1 MTIWIVLGALTAL
14 VAGYVLWPILRNA
27 RSASADAGD
36 DHLADMDEDELQR
49 DLAVYRDQLAEIGR
63 DIERGV
69 LTGEQADA
77 ARTEV
82 QRRILATDQRISTR
96 QQSGEAATRISRL
109 RPAVAIFT
117 LLLFVGGIGLYL
129 DLGRPDLRDRPIA
142 SRTDEIM
149 AARQANENDASRN
162 DALNRAVQ
170 DLSNR
175 LLENPDDLKGWE
187 LLGASLMAL
196 GRAEEAQTAFLE
208 AVKQSG
214 RDGDYLAMYA
224 ESVIRANNG
233 QVNTIARGALEEAAQ
248 SGSKDP
254 RIQYFLGLADAQN
267 GNVAAAID
275 RWIVLV
281 NGAPSD
287 AGWLPMV
294 LARIDEAALAQGIDI
309 TGRIKITPPMASNAP
324 AGPRGPSRED
334 MEAAAEMSPEE
345 RQEMILGMVS
355 QLADKLA
362 ENPENP
368 EGWARLIRAY
378 MVIGQPDQAKQAYDN
393 ARQVFSDDT
402 DLLTRFAGLADELGI
417 PAN

>member
-149 AARQANENDASRN
+149 AARQASENDASRN

-208 AVKQSG
+208 AVKQS
-214 RDGDYLAMYA
+214 R
-224 ESVIRANNG
+224 
-233 QVNTIARGALEEAAQ
+233 
-248 SGSKDP
+248 
-254 RIQYFLGLADAQN
+254 
-267 GNVAAAID
+267 
-275 RWIVLV
+275 
-281 NGAPSD
+281 
-287 AGWLPMV
+287 
-294 LARIDEAALAQGIDI
+294 
-309 TGRIKITPPMASNAP
+309 
-324 AGPRGPSRED
+324 
-334 MEAAAEMSPEE
+334 
-345 RQEMILGMVS
+345 
-355 QLADKLA
+355 
-362 ENPENP
+362 
-368 EGWARLIRAY
+368 
-378 MVIGQPDQAKQAYDN
+378 
-393 ARQVFSDDT
+393 
-402 DLLTRFAGLADELGI
+402 
-417 PAN
+417 

>member
-27 RSASADAGD
+27 RSADADTNED
-36 DHLADMDEDELQR
+36 RLADMDEDELQR

-69 LTGEQADA
+69 LTEGQADA

-82 QRRILATDQRISTR
+82 QRRILATDQRIANR
-96 QQSGEAATRISRL
+96 HKSGEGATRVSRL

-117 LLLFVGGIGLYL
+117 LLLFAGGIGLYL

-149 AARQANENDASRN
+149 AARQASDNDANRN
-162 DALNRAVQ
+162 AALNRAVQ

-196 GRAEEAQTAFLE
+196 GRPEEAQTAFLE
-208 AVKQSG
+208 AVKQSD

-224 ESVIRANNG
+224 ESVIRTNNG
-233 QVNTIARGALEEAAQ
+233 QVNTIARGALEEAAK
-248 SGSKDP
+248 SGSTDP

-267 GNVAAAID
+267 GNVAAAVD
-275 RWIVLV
+275 RWIALA
-281 NGAPSD
+281 NSAPAD

-294 LARIDEAALAQGIDI
+294 LARIDEAAVAQGIDI
-309 TGRIKITPPMASNAP
+309 TGRITVTPPIASNAP
-324 AGPRGPSRED
+324 TGSGGPSRED
-334 MEAAAEMSPEE
+334 MEAAAEMTPEE

-355 QLADKLA
+355 QLADRLA
-362 ENPENP
+362 EDPENP
-368 EGWARLIRAY
+368 EGWARLMRAY
-378 MVIGQPDQAKQAYDN
+378 MVIDQPDQAKQAYDT
-393 ARQVFSDDT
+393 ARKQFSGDSE
-402 DLLTRFAGLADELGI
+402 LLTRFAGLADELGI
-417 PAN
+417 PTD

>member
-27 RSASADAGD
+27 RSADADTNED
-36 DHLADMDEDELQR
+36 RLADMDEDELQR

-69 LTGEQADA
+69 LTEGQADA

-82 QRRILATDQRISTR
+82 QRRILATDQRIAKR
-96 QQSGEAATRISRL
+96 HQSGEAANRVSRL

-117 LLLFVGGIGLYL
+117 LLLFAGGVGLYL

-142 SRTDEIM
+142 SRRDEIM
-149 AARQANENDASRN
+149 AARQASDNDANRN
-162 DALNRAVQ
+162 AALNRAVQ

-196 GRAEEAQTAFLE
+196 GRPEEAQTAYLE

-224 ESVIRANNG
+224 ESVIRTNNG
-233 QVNTIARGALEEAAQ
+233 QVNTIARGALEEAAK
-248 SGSKDP
+248 SGSTDP

-267 GNVAAAID
+267 GNVAAAVD
-275 RWIVLV
+275 RWIALV

-294 LARIDEAALAQGIDI
+294 LARIEEAALAQGIDI
-309 TGRIKITPPMASNAP
+309 TGRITVTPPMASNAP
-324 AGPRGPSRED
+324 GGPSRED
-334 MEAAAEMSPEE
+334 MEAAAEMTPEE

-362 ENPENP
+362 ENPQDP
-368 EGWARLIRAY
+368 EGWARLMRAY
-378 MVIGQPDQAKQAYDN
+378 MVIGQPDQAKQAYDT
-393 ARQVFSDDT
+393 ARQEFAGDT
-402 DLLTRFAGLADELGI
+402 ALLTRFAGLADELGI
-417 PAN
+417 PGD

>member
-27 RSASADAGD
+27 RSADADTNED
-36 DHLADMDEDELQR
+36 RLADMDEDELQR

-69 LTGEQADA
+69 LTEGQADA

-82 QRRILATDQRISTR
+82 QRRILATDQRIAKR
-96 QQSGEAATRISRL
+96 HQSGEAANRVSRL

-117 LLLFVGGIGLYL
+117 LLLFAGGVGLYL

-149 AARQANENDASRN
+149 AARQASDNDANRN
-162 DALNRAVQ
+162 AALNRAVQ

-196 GRAEEAQTAFLE
+196 GRPEEAQTAYLE

-224 ESVIRANNG
+224 ESVIRTNNG
-233 QVNTIARGALEEAAQ
+233 QVNTIARGALEEAAK
-248 SGSKDP
+248 SGSTDP

-267 GNVAAAID
+267 GNVAAAVD
-275 RWIVLV
+275 RWIALV

-294 LARIDEAALAQGIDI
+294 LARIEEAALAQGIDI
-309 TGRIKITPPMASNAP
+309 TGRITVTPPVASNAP
-324 AGPRGPSRED
+324 GGPSRED
-334 MEAAAEMSPEE
+334 MEAAAEMTPEE

-362 ENPENP
+362 ENPQDP
-368 EGWARLIRAY
+368 EGWARLMRAY
-378 MVIGQPDQAKQAYDN
+378 MVIGQPDQAKQAYDT
-393 ARQVFSDDT
+393 ARQEFAGDT
-402 DLLTRFAGLADELGI
+402 ALLTRFAGLADELGI
-417 PAN
+417 PGD

>member
-1 MTIWIVLGALTAL
+1 MTIWIVLGALTAM

-27 RSASADAGD
+27 RSANADTNED
-36 DHLADMDEDELQR
+36 RLADMDEDELQR

-82 QRRILATDQRISTR
+82 QRRILATDQRIAKR
-96 QQSGEAATRISRL
+96 HQSGEAANRVSRL

-117 LLLFVGGIGLYL
+117 LLLFAGGIGLYL

-149 AARQANENDASRN
+149 AARQASDNDANRN
-162 DALNRAVQ
+162 AALNRAVQ

-175 LLENPDDLKGWE
+175 LLENPEDLKGWE

-196 GRAEEAQTAFLE
+196 GRPEEAQTAYLE

-224 ESVIRANNG
+224 ESVIRTNNG
-233 QVNTIARGALEEAAQ
+233 QVNTIARGALEEAAK
-248 SGSKDP
+248 SGSTDP

-267 GNVAAAID
+267 GNVAAAVD
-275 RWIVLV
+275 RWIALA
-281 NGAPSD
+281 NSAPAD

-294 LARIDEAALAQGIDI
+294 LGRIEEAALAQGIDI
-309 TGRIKITPPMASNAP
+309 TGRITVTPPMASNAP
-324 AGPRGPSRED
+324 GGPSRED
-334 MEAAAEMSPEE
+334 MEAAAEMTPEE

-362 ENPENP
+362 ENPEDP
-368 EGWARLIRAY
+368 EGWARLMRAY
-378 MVIGQPDQAKQAYDN
+378 MVIGQPDQAKQAYDT
-393 ARQVFSDDT
+393 ARQEFAGDT

-417 PAN
+417 PRD

>member
-27 RSASADAGD
+27 RSADADTNED
-36 DHLADMDEDELQR
+36 RLADMDEDELQR

-69 LTGEQADA
+69 LTEGQADA

-82 QRRILATDQRISTR
+82 QRRILATDQRIAKR
-96 QQSGEAATRISRL
+96 HQSGEAANRVSRL

-117 LLLFVGGIGLYL
+117 LLLFAGGVGLYL

-149 AARQANENDASRN
+149 AARQASDNDATRN
-162 DALNRAVQ
+162 AALNRAVQ

-196 GRAEEAQTAFLE
+196 GRPEEAQTAYLE

-224 ESVIRANNG
+224 ESVIRTNNG
-233 QVNTIARGALEEAAQ
+233 QVNTIARGALEEAAK
-248 SGSKDP
+248 SGSTDP

-267 GNVAAAID
+267 GNVAAAVD
-275 RWIVLV
+275 RWIALV

-294 LARIDEAALAQGIDI
+294 LARIEEAAVAQGIDI
-309 TGRIKITPPMASNAP
+309 TGRITVTPPMASNAP
-324 AGPRGPSRED
+324 GGPSRED
-334 MEAAAEMSPEE
+334 MEAAAEMTPEE

-362 ENPENP
+362 ENPQDP
-368 EGWARLIRAY
+368 EGWARLMRAY
-378 MVIGQPDQAKQAYDN
+378 MVIGQPDQAKQAYDT
-393 ARQVFSDDT
+393 ARQEFAGDT
-402 DLLTRFAGLADELGI
+402 ALLTRFAGLADELGI
-417 PAN
+417 PGD

>member
-27 RSASADAGD
+27 RSADADTNED
-36 DHLADMDEDELQR
+36 RLADMDEDELQR

-69 LTGEQADA
+69 LTEGQADA

-82 QRRILATDQRISTR
+82 QRRILATDQRIAKR
-96 QQSGEAATRISRL
+96 HQSGEAANRVSRL

-117 LLLFVGGIGLYL
+117 LLLFAGGVGLYL

-149 AARQANENDASRN
+149 AARQASDNDANRN
-162 DALNRAVQ
+162 AALNRAVQ

-196 GRAEEAQTAFLE
+196 GRPEEAQTAYLE

-224 ESVIRANNG
+224 ESVIRTNNG
-233 QVNTIARGALEEAAQ
+233 QVNTIARGALEEAAK
-248 SGSKDP
+248 SGSTDP

-267 GNVAAAID
+267 GNVAAAVD
-275 RWIVLV
+275 RWIALV

-294 LARIDEAALAQGIDI
+294 LARIEEAALAQGIDI
-309 TGRIKITPPMASNAP
+309 TGRITVTPPMASNAP
-324 AGPRGPSRED
+324 GGPSRED
-334 MEAAAEMSPEE
+334 MEAAAEMTPEE

-362 ENPENP
+362 ENPQDP
-368 EGWARLIRAY
+368 EGWARLMRAY
-378 MVIGQPDQAKQAYDN
+378 MVIGQPDQAKQAYDT
-393 ARQVFSDDT
+393 ARQEFASDT
-402 DLLTRFAGLADELGI
+402 ALLTRFAGLADELGI
-417 PAN
+417 PGD

>member
-27 RSASADAGD
+27 RSADADTNED
-36 DHLADMDEDELQR
+36 RLADMDEDELQR

-69 LTGEQADA
+69 LTEGQADA

-82 QRRILATDQRISTR
+82 QRRILATDQRIAKR
-96 QQSGEAATRISRL
+96 HQSGEAANRVSRL

-117 LLLFVGGIGLYL
+117 LLLFAVGVGLYL

-149 AARQANENDASRN
+149 AARQASDNDANRN
-162 DALNRAVQ
+162 AALNRAVQ

-196 GRAEEAQTAFLE
+196 GRPEEAQTAYLE

-224 ESVIRANNG
+224 ESVIRTNNG
-233 QVNTIARGALEEAAQ
+233 QVNTIARGALEEAAK
-248 SGSKDP
+248 SGSTDP

-267 GNVAAAID
+267 GNVAAAVD
-275 RWIVLV
+275 RWIALV

-294 LARIDEAALAQGIDI
+294 LARIEEAALAQGIDI
-309 TGRIKITPPMASNAP
+309 TGRITVTPPMASNAP
-324 AGPRGPSRED
+324 GGPSRED
-334 MEAAAEMSPEE
+334 MEAAAEMTPEE

-362 ENPENP
+362 ENPQDP
-368 EGWARLIRAY
+368 EGWARLMRAY
-378 MVIGQPDQAKQAYDN
+378 MVIGQPDQAKQAYDT
-393 ARQVFSDDT
+393 ARQEFAGDT
-402 DLLTRFAGLADELGI
+402 ALLTRFAGLADELGI
-417 PAN
+417 PGD

>member
-27 RSASADAGD
+27 RSVDADTNED
-36 DHLADMDEDELQR
+36 RLADMDEDELQR

-69 LTGEQADA
+69 LTEGQADA

-82 QRRILATDQRISTR
+82 QRRILATDQRIAKR
-96 QQSGEAATRISRL
+96 HQSGEAANRVSRL

-117 LLLFVGGIGLYL
+117 LLLFAGGVGLYL

-149 AARQANENDASRN
+149 AARQASDNDANRN
-162 DALNRAVQ
+162 AALNRAVQ

-196 GRAEEAQTAFLE
+196 GRPEEAQTAYLE

-224 ESVIRANNG
+224 ESVIRTNNG
-233 QVNTIARGALEEAAQ
+233 QVNTIARGALEEAAK
-248 SGSKDP
+248 SGSTDP

-267 GNVAAAID
+267 GNVAAAVD
-275 RWIVLV
+275 RWIALV

-294 LARIDEAALAQGIDI
+294 LARIEEAALAQGIDI
-309 TGRIKITPPMASNAP
+309 TGRITVTPPMASNAP
-324 AGPRGPSRED
+324 GGPSRED
-334 MEAAAEMSPEE
+334 MEAAAEMTPEE

-362 ENPENP
+362 ENPQDP
-368 EGWARLIRAY
+368 EGWARLMRAY
-378 MVIGQPDQAKQAYDN
+378 MVIGQPDQAKQAYDT
-393 ARQVFSDDT
+393 ARQEFANDT
-402 DLLTRFAGLADELGI
+402 ALLTRFAGLADELGI
-417 PAN
+417 PGD

>member
-82 QRRILATDQRISTR
+82 QRRILATDQRIAKR
-96 QQSGEAATRISRL
+96 HQSGEAANRVSRL

-117 LLLFVGGIGLYL
+117 LLLFAGGIGLYL
-129 DLGRPDLRDRPIA
+129 DLGRPDLRDRPIT

-149 AARQANENDASRN
+149 AARQASDNDTNRN
-162 DALNRAVQ
+162 AALNRAVQ

-175 LLENPDDLKGWE
+175 LLENPEDLKGWE

-196 GRAEEAQTAFLE
+196 GRPEEAQTAYLE

-224 ESVIRANNG
+224 ESVIRTNNG
-233 QVNTIARGALEEAAQ
+233 QVNTIARGALEEAAK
-248 SGSKDP
+248 SGSTDP

-267 GNVAAAID
+267 GNVAAAVD
-275 RWIVLV
+275 RWIALA
-281 NGAPSD
+281 NSAPAD

-294 LARIDEAALAQGIDI
+294 LGRIEEAALAQGIDI
-309 TGRIKITPPMASNAP
+309 TGRITVTPPMASNAP
-324 AGPRGPSRED
+324 GGPSRED
-334 MEAAAEMSPEE
+334 MEAAAEMTPEE

-362 ENPENP
+362 ENPEDP
-368 EGWARLIRAY
+368 EGWARLMRAY
-378 MVIGQPDQAKQAYDN
+378 MVIGQPDQAKQAYDT
-393 ARQVFSDDT
+393 ARQEFAGDT

-417 PAN
+417 PGN

>member
-49 DLAVYRDQLAEIGR
+49 DLAVYRDQLAEISR

-149 AARQANENDASRN
+149 AARQASENDASRN

-224 ESVIRANNG
+224 ESVIRANND

-281 NGAPSD
+281 NGAPSN

-309 TGRIKITPPMASNAP
+309 TGRIKIAPPMASNAP

>member
-27 RSASADAGD
+27 RSADADTNED
-36 DHLADMDEDELQR
+36 RLADMDEDELQR

-69 LTGEQADA
+69 LTEGQADA

-82 QRRILATDQRISTR
+82 QRRILATDQRIAKR
-96 QQSGEAATRISRL
+96 HQSGEAANRVSRL

-117 LLLFVGGIGLYL
+117 LLLFAGGVGLYL

-149 AARQANENDASRN
+149 AARQASDNDANRN
-162 DALNRAVQ
+162 AALNRAVQ

-196 GRAEEAQTAFLE
+196 GRPEEAQTAYLE

-214 RDGDYLAMYA
+214 RNGDYLAMYA
-224 ESVIRANNG
+224 ESVIRTNNG
-233 QVNTIARGALEEAAQ
+233 QVNTIARGALEEAAK
-248 SGSKDP
+248 SGSTDP

-267 GNVAAAID
+267 GNVAAAVD
-275 RWIVLV
+275 RWIALV

-294 LARIDEAALAQGIDI
+294 LARIEEAALAQGIDI
-309 TGRIKITPPMASNAP
+309 TGRITVTPPMASNAP
-324 AGPRGPSRED
+324 GGPSRED
-334 MEAAAEMSPEE
+334 MEAAAEMTPEE

-362 ENPENP
+362 ENPQNP
-368 EGWARLIRAY
+368 EGWARLMRAY
-378 MVIGQPDQAKQAYDN
+378 MVIGQPDQAKQAYDT
-393 ARQVFSDDT
+393 ARQEFAGDT
-402 DLLTRFAGLADELGI
+402 ALLTRFAGLADELGI
-417 PAN
+417 PGD

>member
-27 RSASADAGD
+27 RSADADTNED
-36 DHLADMDEDELQR
+36 RLADMDEDELQR

-69 LTGEQADA
+69 LTEGQADA

-82 QRRILATDQRISTR
+82 QRRILATDQRIAKR
-96 QQSGEAATRISRL
+96 HQSGEAANRVSRL

-117 LLLFVGGIGLYL
+117 LLLFAGGVGLYL

-149 AARQANENDASRN
+149 AARQASDNDANRN
-162 DALNRAVQ
+162 AALNRAVQ

-196 GRAEEAQTAFLE
+196 GRPEEAQTAYLE

-224 ESVIRANNG
+224 ESVIRTDNG
-233 QVNTIARGALEEAAQ
+233 QVNTIARGALEEAAK
-248 SGSKDP
+248 SGSTDP

-267 GNVAAAID
+267 GNVAAAVD
-275 RWIVLV
+275 RWIALV

-294 LARIDEAALAQGIDI
+294 LARIEEAALAQGIDI
-309 TGRIKITPPMASNAP
+309 TGRITVTPPMASNAP
-324 AGPRGPSRED
+324 GGPSRED
-334 MEAAAEMSPEE
+334 MEAAAEMTPEE

-362 ENPENP
+362 ENPQDP
-368 EGWARLIRAY
+368 EGWARLMRAY
-378 MVIGQPDQAKQAYDN
+378 MVIGQPDQAKQAYDT
-393 ARQVFSDDT
+393 ARQEFASDT
-402 DLLTRFAGLADELGI
+402 ALLTRFAGLADELGI
-417 PAN
+417 PGD

>member
-1 MTIWIVLGALTAL
+1 
-14 VAGYVLWPILRNA
+14 
-27 RSASADAGD
+27 
-36 DHLADMDEDELQR
+36 
-49 DLAVYRDQLAEIGR
+49 
-63 DIERGV
+63 
-69 LTGEQADA
+69 
-77 ARTEV
+77 
-82 QRRILATDQRISTR
+82 
-96 QQSGEAATRISRL
+96 
-109 RPAVAIFT
+109 
-117 LLLFVGGIGLYL
+117 
-129 DLGRPDLRDRPIA
+129 
-142 SRTDEIM
+142 
-149 AARQANENDASRN
+149 
-162 DALNRAVQ
+162 
-170 DLSNR
+170 
-175 LLENPDDLKGWE
+175 
-187 LLGASLMAL
+187 MAL

>member
-14 VAGYVLWPILRNA
+14 VAGYVLWPVLRNTA
-27 RSASADAGD
+27 PANGADDDKGGD
-36 DHLADMDEDELQR
+36 IDQDELQR
-49 DLAVYRDQLAEIGR
+49 DLAVYRDQLTEIDR

-82 QRRILATDQRISTR
+82 QRRILATDQRMTKR
-96 QQSGEAATRISRL
+96 HKSGEAAARVSRL
-109 RPAVAIFT
+109 RPAIIVFT

-142 SRTDEIM
+142 SRTDEII
-149 AARQANENDASRN
+149 AARQASQSDASRN
-162 DALNRAVQ
+162 NALNRAVQ

-233 QVNTIARGALEEAAQ
+233 QVNTIARGALEEAAR
-248 SGSKDP
+248 SGSSDP

-275 RWIVLV
+275 RWIALV
-281 NGAPSD
+281 NGAPAD
-287 AGWLPMV
+287 AGWLPLV
-294 LARIDEAALAQGIDI
+294 IGRIEESALAQGIDI
-309 TGRIKITPPMASNAP
+309 TGRIKVTPPMVSNAP
-324 AGPRGPSRED
+324 NAPGGPSRED
-334 MEAAAEMSPEE
+334 IEAAAEMTPEE

-355 QLADKLA
+355 QLAGKLA

-378 MVIGQPDQAKQAYDN
+378 TVIGQPDQAKQAYDN
-393 ARQVFSDDT
+393 ARKQFSDDS
-402 DLLTRFAGLADELGI
+402 DLLTRFAGLAAELGI
-417 PAN
+417 PTD

>member
-27 RSASADAGD
+27 RSADADTNED
-36 DHLADMDEDELQR
+36 RLADMDEDELQR

-69 LTGEQADA
+69 LTEGQADA

-82 QRRILATDQRISTR
+82 QRRILATDQRIAKR
-96 QQSGEAATRISRL
+96 HQSGEAANRVSRL

-117 LLLFVGGIGLYL
+117 LLLFAGGVGLYL

-149 AARQANENDASRN
+149 AARQASDNNANRN
-162 DALNRAVQ
+162 AALNRAVQ

-196 GRAEEAQTAFLE
+196 GRPEEAQTAYLE

-224 ESVIRANNG
+224 ESVIRTNNG
-233 QVNTIARGALEEAAQ
+233 QVNTIARGALEEAAK
-248 SGSKDP
+248 SGSTDP

-267 GNVAAAID
+267 GNVAAAVD
-275 RWIVLV
+275 RWIALV

-294 LARIDEAALAQGIDI
+294 LARIEEAALAQGIDI
-309 TGRIKITPPMASNAP
+309 TGRITVTPPMASNAP
-324 AGPRGPSRED
+324 GGPSRED
-334 MEAAAEMSPEE
+334 MEAAAEMTPEE

-362 ENPENP
+362 ENPQDP
-368 EGWARLIRAY
+368 EGWARLMRAY
-378 MVIGQPDQAKQAYDN
+378 MVIGQPDQAKQAYDT
-393 ARQVFSDDT
+393 ARQEFASDT
-402 DLLTRFAGLADELGI
+402 ALLTRFAGLADELGI
-417 PAN
+417 PGD

>member
-27 RSASADAGD
+27 RSADADTNED
-36 DHLADMDEDELQR
+36 RLADMDEDELQR

-69 LTGEQADA
+69 LTEGQADA

-82 QRRILATDQRISTR
+82 QRRILATDQRIAKR
-96 QQSGEAATRISRL
+96 HQSGEAANRVSRL

-117 LLLFVGGIGLYL
+117 LLLFAGGIGLYL

-149 AARQANENDASRN
+149 AARQASDNDANRN
-162 DALNRAVQ
+162 AALNRAVQ

-196 GRAEEAQTAFLE
+196 GRPEEAQTAYLE

-224 ESVIRANNG
+224 ESVIRTNNG
-233 QVNTIARGALEEAAQ
+233 QVNTIARGALEEAAK
-248 SGSKDP
+248 SGSTDP

-267 GNVAAAID
+267 GNVAAAVD
-275 RWIVLV
+275 RWISLV

-294 LARIDEAALAQGIDI
+294 LARIEEAALAQGIDI
-309 TGRIKITPPMASNAP
+309 TGRITVTPPMASNAP
-324 AGPRGPSRED
+324 GGPSRED
-334 MEAAAEMSPEE
+334 MEAAAEITPEE

-362 ENPENP
+362 ENPQDP
-368 EGWARLIRAY
+368 EGWARLMRAY
-378 MVIGQPDQAKQAYDN
+378 MVIGQPDQAKQAYDT
-393 ARQVFSDDT
+393 ARQEFAGNT
-402 DLLTRFAGLADELGI
+402 ALLTRFAGLADELGI
-417 PAN
+417 PGD

>member
-27 RSASADAGD
+27 RSADADTNED
-36 DHLADMDEDELQR
+36 RLADMDEDELQR

-69 LTGEQADA
+69 LTEGQADA

-82 QRRILATDQRISTR
+82 QRRILATDQRIAKR
-96 QQSGEAATRISRL
+96 HQSGEAANRVSRL

-117 LLLFVGGIGLYL
+117 LLLFAGGVGLYL
-129 DLGRPDLRDRPIA
+129 DLGHPDLRDRPIA

-149 AARQANENDASRN
+149 AARQASDNDANRN
-162 DALNRAVQ
+162 AALNRAVQ

-196 GRAEEAQTAFLE
+196 GRPEEAQTAYLE

-224 ESVIRANNG
+224 ESVIRTNNG
-233 QVNTIARGALEEAAQ
+233 QVNTIARGALEEAAK
-248 SGSKDP
+248 SGSTDP

-267 GNVAAAID
+267 GNVAAAVD
-275 RWIVLV
+275 RWIALV

-294 LARIDEAALAQGIDI
+294 LARIEEAALAQGIDI
-309 TGRIKITPPMASNAP
+309 TGRITVTPPMASNAP
-324 AGPRGPSRED
+324 GGPSRED
-334 MEAAAEMSPEE
+334 MEAAAEMTPEE

-362 ENPENP
+362 ENPQNP
-368 EGWARLIRAY
+368 EGWARLMRAY
-378 MVIGQPDQAKQAYDN
+378 MVIGQPDQAKQAYDT
-393 ARQVFSDDT
+393 ARQEFAGDT
-402 DLLTRFAGLADELGI
+402 ALLTRFAGLADELGI
-417 PAN
+417 PGD

>member
-129 DLGRPDLRDRPIA
+129 DFGRPDLRDRPIA

-149 AARQANENDASRN
+149 AARQASENDASRN

>member
-27 RSASADAGD
+27 RSADADTNED
-36 DHLADMDEDELQR
+36 RLADMDEDELQR

-69 LTGEQADA
+69 LTEGQADA

-82 QRRILATDQRISTR
+82 QRRILATDQRIAKR
-96 QQSGEAATRISRL
+96 HQSGEAANRVSRL

-117 LLLFVGGIGLYL
+117 LLLFAGGVGLYL

-149 AARQANENDASRN
+149 AARQASDNDANRN
-162 DALNRAVQ
+162 AALNRAVQ

-196 GRAEEAQTAFLE
+196 GRPEEAQTAYLE

-224 ESVIRANNG
+224 ESVIRTNNG
-233 QVNTIARGALEEAAQ
+233 QVNTIARGALEEAAK
-248 SGSKDP
+248 SGSTDP

-267 GNVAAAID
+267 GNVAAAVD
-275 RWIVLV
+275 RWIALV

-294 LARIDEAALAQGIDI
+294 LARIEEAALAQGIDI
-309 TGRIKITPPMASNAP
+309 TGRITVTPPMASNAP
-324 AGPRGPSRED
+324 GGPSRED
-334 MEAAAEMSPEE
+334 MEAAAEMTPEE

-362 ENPENP
+362 ENPQDP
-368 EGWARLIRAY
+368 EGWARLMRAY
-378 MVIGQPDQAKQAYDN
+378 MVIGQPDQAKQAYDT
-393 ARQVFSDDT
+393 ARQEFAGDT
-402 DLLTRFAGLADELGI
+402 TLLTRFAGLADELGI
-417 PAN
+417 PGD

>member
-14 VAGYVLWPILRNA
+14 VAGYILWPILRNA

-96 QQSGEAATRISRL
+96 QKSGEAATRISRL

-129 DLGRPDLRDRPIA
+129 DFGRPDLRDRPIA

-149 AARQANENDASRN
+149 AARQASENDASRN

>member
-149 AARQANENDASRN
+149 AARQASENDASRN

-324 AGPRGPSRED
+324 AGPGGPSRED

>member
-96 QQSGEAATRISRL
+96 QKSGEAATRISRL

-129 DLGRPDLRDRPIA
+129 DFGRPDLRDRPIA

-149 AARQANENDASRN
+149 AARQASENDASRN

>member
-149 AARQANENDASRN
+149 AARQASENDASRN

-196 GRAEEAQTAFLE
+196 GRAEEAQTAYLE

-224 ESVIRANNG
+224 ESVIRTNNG
-233 QVNTIARGALEEAAQ
+233 QVNTIARGALEEAAK
-248 SGSKDP
+248 SGSTDP

-267 GNVAAAID
+267 GNVAAAVD
-275 RWIVLV
+275 RWIALV

-294 LARIDEAALAQGIDI
+294 LARIEEAALAQGIDI
-309 TGRIKITPPMASNAP
+309 TGRITVTPPMASNAP
-324 AGPRGPSRED
+324 GGPSRED
-334 MEAAAEMSPEE
+334 MEAAAEMTPEE

-362 ENPENP
+362 ENPQDP
-368 EGWARLIRAY
+368 EGWARLMRAY
-378 MVIGQPDQAKQAYDN
+378 MVIGQPDQAKQAYDT
-393 ARQVFSDDT
+393 ARQEFASDT
-402 DLLTRFAGLADELGI
+402 ALLTRFAGLADELGI
-417 PAN
+417 PGD

>member
-27 RSASADAGD
+27 RSADADTNED
-36 DHLADMDEDELQR
+36 RLADMDEDELQR

-69 LTGEQADA
+69 LTEGQADA

-82 QRRILATDQRISTR
+82 QRRILATDQRIAKR
-96 QQSGEAATRISRL
+96 HQSGEAANRVSRL

-117 LLLFVGGIGLYL
+117 LLLFAGGVGLYL

-149 AARQANENDASRN
+149 AARQASDNDANRN
-162 DALNRAVQ
+162 AALNRAVQ

-196 GRAEEAQTAFLE
+196 GRPEEAQTAYLE

-224 ESVIRANNG
+224 ESVIRTNNG
-233 QVNTIARGALEEAAQ
+233 QVNTIARGALEEAAK
-248 SGSKDP
+248 SGSTDP

-267 GNVAAAID
+267 GNVAAAVD
-275 RWIVLV
+275 RWIALV

-294 LARIDEAALAQGIDI
+294 LARIEEAALAQGIDI
-309 TGRIKITPPMASNAP
+309 TGRITVTPPMASNAP
-324 AGPRGPSRED
+324 GGPSRED
-334 MEAAAEMSPEE
+334 MEAAAEMTPEE

-362 ENPENP
+362 ENPQDP
-368 EGWARLIRAY
+368 EGWARLMRAY
-378 MVIGQPDQAKQAYDN
+378 MVIGQPDQAKQAYDT
-393 ARQVFSDDT
+393 ARQEFAGDT
-402 DLLTRFAGLADELGI
+402 ALLTRFAGLADELGI
-417 PAN
+417 PGD

>member
-27 RSASADAGD
+27 RSADADTNED
-36 DHLADMDEDELQR
+36 RLADMDEDELQR

-69 LTGEQADA
+69 LTEGQADA

-82 QRRILATDQRISTR
+82 QRRILATDQRIAKR
-96 QQSGEAATRISRL
+96 HQSGEAANRVSRL

-117 LLLFVGGIGLYL
+117 LLLFAGGIGLYL

-149 AARQANENDASRN
+149 AARQASDNDANRN
-162 DALNRAVQ
+162 AALNRAVQ

-196 GRAEEAQTAFLE
+196 GRPEEAQTAYLE

-224 ESVIRANNG
+224 ESVIRTNNG
-233 QVNTIARGALEEAAQ
+233 QVNTIARGALEEAAK
-248 SGSKDP
+248 SGSTDP

-267 GNVAAAID
+267 GNVAAAVD
-275 RWIVLV
+275 RWIALV

-294 LARIDEAALAQGIDI
+294 LARIEEAALAQGIDI
-309 TGRIKITPPMASNAP
+309 TGRITVTPPMASNAP
-324 AGPRGPSRED
+324 GGPSRED
-334 MEAAAEMSPEE
+334 MEAAAEMTPEE

-362 ENPENP
+362 ENPQDP
-368 EGWARLIRAY
+368 EGWARLMRAY
-378 MVIGQPDQAKQAYDN
+378 MVIGQPDQAKQAYDT
-393 ARQVFSDDT
+393 ARQEFAGDT
-402 DLLTRFAGLADELGI
+402 ALLTRFAGLADELGI
-417 PAN
+417 PGD

>member
-27 RSASADAGD
+27 RSADADTNED
-36 DHLADMDEDELQR
+36 RLADMDEDELQR

-69 LTGEQADA
+69 LTEGQADA

-82 QRRILATDQRISTR
+82 QRRILATDQRFAKR
-96 QQSGEAATRISRL
+96 HQSGEAANRVSRL

-117 LLLFVGGIGLYL
+117 LLLFAGGIGLYL

-149 AARQANENDASRN
+149 AARQASDNDANRN
-162 DALNRAVQ
+162 AALNRAVQ

-196 GRAEEAQTAFLE
+196 GRPEEAQTAYLE

-224 ESVIRANNG
+224 ESVIRTNNG
-233 QVNTIARGALEEAAQ
+233 QVNTIARGALEEAAK
-248 SGSKDP
+248 SGSTDP

-267 GNVAAAID
+267 GNVAAAVD
-275 RWIVLV
+275 RCIALV

-294 LARIDEAALAQGIDI
+294 LARIEEAALAQGIDI
-309 TGRIKITPPMASNAP
+309 TGRITVTPPMASNAP
-324 AGPRGPSRED
+324 GGPSRED
-334 MEAAAEMSPEE
+334 MEAAAEMTPEE

-362 ENPENP
+362 ENPQDP
-368 EGWARLIRAY
+368 EGWARLMRAY
-378 MVIGQPDQAKQAYDN
+378 MVIGQPDQAKQAYDT
-393 ARQVFSDDT
+393 ARQEFAGDT
-402 DLLTRFAGLADELGI
+402 ALLTRFAGLADELGI
-417 PAN
+417 PGD